1 MRIDR
6 SHRTTLWRIFVMA
19 LVFLVM
25 SCESDGDGD
34 GCLGGT
40 DDLITGM
47 GNGCGTGMTPI
58 GDGCLGSCLIG
69 GDGGCGD
76 CGAGDGCI
84 DMDCGD
90 CGDCGSDE
98 LYTYDGDV
106 VEGAV
111 QVHVTES
118 LFNFVN
124 QELDDILIATLA
136 DTLDIDEDGTISFC
150 LPRENKTTSAGKVR
164 VCTERYEP
172 DCDGSEGCR
181 ISAKIG
187 DIVITPMNDDEVRI
201 RVNVDSLHA
210 KFGVTAGL
218 GLGRQTCTVTLSKD
232 QSKTMYAQLSAML
245 PINSGDNNMEVYV
258 GGDKLDVNVSG
269 LDVSI
274 SGNIVCGAADLITGS
289 WLVDLVVGQVEDAVG
304 AVTCRGCDTIDDCGA
319 GATECKNNICRDGSD
334 MCQGIQ
340 VGMDVGIDAGSL
352 LQSFDPGAEA
362 ALGLRAY
369 LGSYVKTNDNGLQ
382 LGGRLGA
389 QAEPQSLCVP
399 VRPTPAEPGKDSCRD
414 GDNCPLLADL
424 NNQGTIPSGPDAGE
438 PFHLGA
444 GVAMAGLNQIL
455 WSAYSSGALCLS
467 VGGESDGLEI
477 LGTSLIGAFISS
489 LKGLT
494 YDTDQPIM
502 IQLRPKQA
510 PYVDFK
516 PDEGQGAELDVRIPE
531 LSLDFYTVADQRY
544 ARIFTL
550 TVDIE
555 LPLGVKAENN
565 ELDIALGDLTHVID
579 PDSIVVSNVEMVS
592 KSEVESLVGNIPT
605 IIGAA
610 AGPLLGDDLIPSI
623 EIPEIEGIALNL
635 VGPGITILE
644 ENGEPAALGI
654 FAALGFAD
662 ENGSGLL
669 RRLEPVV
676 AELQIDMMS
685 ANEMQRFLVERRQFD
700 EGVDYRDIM
709 PRVVAS
715 MEVLGANVGQE
726 DIEYAY
732 SINGGPWSFW
742 KKGPQLVIDNPMI
755 ANEDKYDVRITAR
768 RAGDPTSG
776 SKKHAEFSFVNDYT
790 APKVHLTTVGTEVI
804 PSATDNVYDAEELT
818 MQYRINGGQWSAR
831 EALHAI
837 ELGDKLNADEQAVVE
852 VIVEDPSGNARSERR
867 TFGKKKTTAAR
878 TAAVAQSGGDDGCAS
893 AGEKGGLMAMLAFLG
908 LVFLRRRKPE
918 TSAVAASPIYVALM
932 VLTLLLLG
940 LSTTGCKDD
949 TKGLRGPGDGECD
962 PACTTAEFCDDGVC
976 VALDCSEDSDCP
988 GSAECVGGECSG
1000 GEQACDRA
1008 DDCEYGH
1015 ICKEGVCAPSECT
1028 TSDECDQTMC
1038 DGDLLPFCDYDD
1050 WPSVE
1055 AGECVCSDSLDLR
1068 EYGTWLR
1075 VVPLKGGDAVA
1086 LTYNEYY
1093 GDLMF
1098 GVLDE
1103 DDAFEWTFIDGVPDG
1118 PVVGPP
1124 AGVRD
1129 GIREPGDDAG
1139 RYVSLVAEEQED
1151 GFVLHAAYQYH
1162 DKSEDVLSLRYA
1174 RGVEGSAGWTWEV
1187 IDIDDIDAAGMFPT
1201 ISLIGTT
1208 QDGDDDDEDEDN
1220 AEEDELGIAI
1230 VYMTGDATLPAED
1243 GNPAEYFTQVSTAYA
1258 ATRTPE
1264 SAEDF
1269 ELNEGFDQAEHA
1281 APCANLCDNN
1291 SACVTSDNTCAPTA
1305 STCDDCGSGEQCV
1318 LWDGEAQCLQAEK
1331 TTQGFNVTSQGVGLF
1346 SSSVVDEDNV
1356 VHVAYYD
1363 QVHGVLKYVP
1373 LERQDGQL
1381 VKKEE
1386 PLVVDGELDTESIG
1400 DVGRWTDIH
1409 LEDDKVVI
1417 FYEDAGRA
1425 ELRAA
1430 VIDGSSVDITVLDDG
1445 TYLGE
1450 GQETVSNN
1458 RVGSSVY
1465 ATPRVGG
1472 GFVVYYQDTTDM
1484 VVRKLLWPD
1493 LDEAPTDHPLAVFG
1507 TAEGFE
1513 RDPTDE
1519 GQAADEDDQ
1528 VTMEAAGAYGFF
1540 VNVTPLPGRTL
1551 FSSKRIGVSGKST
1564 IMDVQTGVKD
1574 GGLIIG
1580 PVDPPI
1586 VDPGTPDID
1595 F

>member
-6 SHRTTLWRIFVMA
+6 RHRTTLWRIFVMA

-34 GCLGGT
+34 GCLGT

-47 GNGCGTGMTPI
+47 GDGCGTGMTPI

-98 LYTYDGDV
+98 HYAYDGDV

-124 QELDDILIATLA
+124 QEMDDILIATLA
-136 DTLDIDEDGTISFC
+136 DTLDIDEDGVISFC
-150 LPRENKTTSAGKVR
+150 LPRENKTTSLGTVR
-164 VCTERYEP
+164 VCTERYE
-172 DCDGSEGCR
+172 DNCDGSQGCR

-187 DIVITPMNDDEVRI
+187 DIVITPMNDEEVRV
-201 RVNVDSLHA
+201 RVNIESLNG

-218 GLGRQTCTVTLSKD
+218 GIGRQTCTVTLSKE
-232 QSKTMYAQLSAML
+232 QNKTMYAQLSAML
-245 PINSGDNNMEVYV
+245 PINNSDQNMEVYV

-274 SGNIVCGAADLITGS
+274 SGNLACGAADLITGS

-304 AVTCRGCDTIDDCGA
+304 AITCRGCDSLDDCGA
-319 GATECKNNICRDGSD
+319 GATECKNNICRDGTN

-340 VGMDVGIDAGSL
+340 VGMDVGLDVGSL

-362 ALGLRAY
+362 ALGLRAF

-382 LGGRLGA
+382 LGGRLGG

-399 VRPTPAEPGKDSCRD
+399 IRPTPAEPGKDSCRD
-414 GDNCPLLADL
+414 GDNCPLLNDL
-424 NNQGTIPSGPDAGE
+424 NSQGTIPSGPDAGT

-467 VGGESDGLEI
+467 VGGESDGLEM
-477 LGTSLIGAFISS
+477 LSTSLIGTFISS

-516 PDEGQGAELDVRIPE
+516 PDVGQGAELDVRIPE

-565 ELDIALGDLTHVID
+565 ELDIALGDLTDVID
-579 PDSIVVSNVEMVS
+579 PDSISVSNVEMVS
-592 KSEVESLVGNIPT
+592 SKEVESLVSNIPSL
-605 IIGAA
+605 IGAA

-635 VGPGITILE
+635 VGPGITVLE

-662 ENGSGLL
+662 ENGSGLF
-669 RRLEPVV
+669 RKLEPVV
-676 AELQIDMMS
+676 ANLQIDQMG

-700 EGVDYRDIM
+700 EGVNYRDIM
-709 PRVVAS
+709 PRVVAQ
-715 MEVLGANVGQE
+715 MEVMGIDARE
-726 DIEYAY
+726 DVEYAY

-742 KKGPQLVIDNPMI
+742 KQDANLVIDNPMI
-755 ANEDKYDVRITAR
+755 ANEGKYDVRITAR

-790 APKVHLTTVGTEVI
+790 APKVNLTTVGTKVVTN
-804 PSATDNVYDAEELT
+804 AKDNVYDAEELT
-818 MQYRINGGQWSAR
+818 MQYRINGGEWSAR
-831 EALHAI
+831 EALHNI
-837 ELGDKLNADEQAVVE
+837 ELGDKLNDDGQAVVE
-852 VIVEDPSGNARSERR
+852 VIVQDPSGNARSDRR
-867 TFGKKKTTAAR
+867 TFGKKAAPKR
-878 TAAVAQSGGDDGCAS
+878 AAASSAAAQGGGDDGCAS
-893 AGEKGGLMAMLAFLG
+893 SGQKSGLLALFAFLG
-908 LVFLRRRKPE
+908 LVLLRRRKP
-918 TSAVAASPIYVALM
+918 TVSAVAASPLHIA
-932 VLTLLLLG
+932 LLLLAFLMLG
-940 LSTTGCKDD
+940 LTSTGCVDNS
-949 TKGLRGPGDGECD
+949 KGLRGPGNCD
-962 PACTTAEFCDDGVC
+962 PACGAGEMCEGDVC
-976 VALDCSEDSDCP
+976 VPISCNDDDECP
-988 GSAECVGGECSG
+988 GSIECVDGYC
-1000 GEQACDRA
+1000 QAGDLSCNDA
-1008 DDCEYGH
+1008 DDCDYGH
-1015 ICKEGVCAPSECT
+1015 ICKDGMCAPSECDST
-1028 TSDECDQTMC
+1028 DECDASMC
-1038 DGDLLPFCDYDD
+1038 DGEDELIYCDYDD

-1055 AGECVCSDSLDLR
+1055 AGECVCSTGVDFR

-1075 VVPLKGGDAVA
+1075 VLRGDGDAAVA
-1086 LTYNEYY
+1086 LTYNEFY

-1098 GVLDE
+1098 GELNE
-1103 DDAFEWTFIDGVPDG
+1103 DDDFDWTFIDGVPEG
-1118 PVVGPP
+1118 PVVAPP
-1124 AGVRD
+1124 DGGRD
-1129 GIREPGDDAG
+1129 GIRAKGDDAG
-1139 RYVSLVAEEQED
+1139 RYVSVVSED
-1151 GFVLHAAYQYH
+1151 TDDGLVLHAAYQYH
-1162 DKSEDVLSLRYA
+1162 DLEEDTLSLRYA
-1174 RGVEGSAGWTWEV
+1174 RAVQGAAGWDWTT
-1187 IDIDDIDAAGMFPT
+1187 IDVDDVDAAGMFPT
-1201 ISLIGTT
+1201 ISILG
-1208 QDGDDDDEDEDN
+1208 QADDDDDDD
-1220 AEEDELGIAI
+1220 AEPGERGIAI
-1230 VYMTGDATLPAED
+1230 VYMTGDASLPPEGGD
-1243 GNPAEYFTQVSTAYA
+1243 PAEYFTQVSTAYA
-1258 ATRTPE
+1258 ATRTPQD
-1264 SAEDF
+1264 AEDF
-1269 ELNEGFDQAEHA
+1269 TLHEGFDQAEHA
-1281 APCANLCDNN
+1281 APCAGLCDDN
-1291 SACVTSDNTCAPTA
+1291 SVCLKDENVCAPTA
-1305 STCDDCGSGEQCV
+1305 STCSDSCGSGEACV
-1318 LWDGEAQCLQAEK
+1318 LWDEDVQCLSAEEVK
-1331 TTQGFNVTSQGVGLF
+1331 EGFSVTAQGLGLF
-1346 SSSVVDEDNV
+1346 SSSVVDEDDV
-1356 VHVAYYD
+1356 LHVAYYD

-1373 LERQDGQL
+1373 LERVDGEL
-1381 VKKEE
+1381 IKKEE
-1386 PLVVDGELDTESIG
+1386 PLVVDGELDEESVG

-1409 LEDDKVVI
+1409 LQDGKIVI

-1445 TYLGE
+1445 TYMSD
-1450 GQETVSNN
+1450 GQETVNNN

-1465 ATPRVGG
+1465 ATTRVGG

-1484 VVRKLLWPD
+1484 VVRKLLWAD
-1493 LDEAPTDHPLAVFG
+1493 LDEAPTDHPLAIFG
-1507 TAEGFE
+1507 TAEAFE
-1513 RDPTDE
+1513 RDPTDAA
-1519 GQAADEDDQ
+1519 QNADEDDQ
-1528 VTMEAAGAYGFF
+1528 VVAEAAGAYGFF
-1540 VNVTPLPGRTL
+1540 VNVTSLPARTL
-1551 FSSKRIGVSGKST
+1551 FSSKRIGNRGRNAV
-1564 IMDVQTGVKD
+1564 MDVQTGTKSSN
-1574 GGLIIG
+1574 LIG
-1580 PVDPPI
+1580 PINPPI
-1586 VDPGTPDID
+1586 IAPDAPEID